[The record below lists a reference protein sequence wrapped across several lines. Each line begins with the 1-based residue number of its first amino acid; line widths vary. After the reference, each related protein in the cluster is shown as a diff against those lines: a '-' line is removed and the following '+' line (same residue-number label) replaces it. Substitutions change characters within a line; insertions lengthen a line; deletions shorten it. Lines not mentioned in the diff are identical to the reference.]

1 MKRNLSFVF
10 ITLLCFI
17 LAGCA
22 KTYHGTDELM
32 EKARQELPVSDADT
46 IEMQYAGM
54 CGEDDRAIA
63 WFISGNEY
71 QAHYY
76 LPMEVE
82 ITGNGA
88 NYTFVHT
95 YKPLTDRCSDVAV
108 VNWNQGY
115 AFLINN
121 PKVAAVKITMQNGET
136 VEETIKETMIPY
148 AFYVQDHLSE
158 YIFLDSEGNEVK

>member
-1 MKRNLSFVF
+1 MKKIISIAL
-10 ITLLCFI
+10 IALICFS

-32 EKARQELPVSDADT
+32 EKARQEIPISDADT

-54 CGEDDRAIA
+54 CGEDNKAIV
-63 WFISGNEY
+63 WYISGDEY

-82 ITGNGA
+82 IKGNGA
-88 NYTFVHT
+88 NYTFIHT
-95 YKPLTDRCSDVAV
+95 YKPMTDRCSDVAV
-108 VNWNQGY
+108 VNWHQGY

-121 PKVAAVKITMQNGET
+121 PKVAKVQITLQNGEVT
-136 VEETIKETMIPY
+136 EEVVQEIPY
-148 AFYVQDHLSE
+148 TFYVPSIPSE
-158 YIFLDSEGNEVK
+158 YVCLDAEENEIQ

>member
-1 MKRNLSFVF
+1 MKRIISIVIVCLFYFS
-10 ITLLCFI
+10 

-22 KTYHGTDELM
+22 KTYKGTDELM
-32 EKARQELPVSDADT
+32 EKARKEIPISDADT
-46 IEMQYAGM
+46 IDMQYAGI
-54 CGEDDRAIA
+54 CGVDNKAIV

-82 ITGNGA
+82 IKGNGA
-88 NYTFVHT
+88 EYTFVHT
-95 YKPLTDRCSDVAV
+95 YKPMMARANDVAI

-121 PKVAAVKITMQNGET
+121 PEVATVQMILQNGE
-136 VEETIKETMIPY
+136 VIEEVIQKGTIPY
-148 AFYVQDHLSE
+148 MFYVSFIPSE
-158 YIFLDSEGNEVK
+158 YILLDAEGNEAQ

>member
-1 MKRNLSFVF
+1 MKKIISVVV
-10 ITLLCFI
+10 ITLLCFN

-32 EKARQELPVSDADT
+32 EKARQEIPISDAAT

-54 CGEDDRAIA
+54 CGEDNKVIA
-63 WFISGNEY
+63 WYISGDDY

-76 LPMEVE
+76 LPMEIE
-82 ITGNGA
+82 IKGNGA
-88 NYTFVHT
+88 NYTFVRT
-95 YKPLTDRCSDVAV
+95 YKPMTDRCADVAV

-121 PKVAAVKITMQNGET
+121 PKVTTVQITLQNGEII
-136 VEETIKETMIPY
+136 EEDIREIPY
-148 AFYVQDHLSE
+148 VFYVSSVPSE
-158 YIFLDSEGNEVK
+158 YVFLDAGGNEIQ